1 MTISK
6 NQAVRLKFITESMAR
21 MLNASHRASGHHSDT
36 DCTVCI
42 AIERS
47 QGAISDLFERRGA
60 PRRALVTS
68 VRGRGS
74 EGARFKTRLS
84 DLSETG
90 AFLESVL
97 PFREGTVLDLTFRV
111 KARELKVKSEVCYS
125 IEHVGAG
132 VRFIEIEPDDRR
144 AIAACLNTD

>member
-21 MLNASHRASGHHSDT
+21 MLNASHRASGHHREN
-36 DCTVCI
+36 DCTVCT

-47 QGAISDLFERRGA
+47 QGVISDLFERRGA
-60 PRRALVTS
+60 PRRALVTP

-74 EGARFKTRLS
+74 EGARFKTRLT
-84 DLSETG
+84 DLRETG
-90 AFLESVL
+90 GFLESVL
-97 PFREGTVLDLTFRV
+97 PFREGTVLDLTFRL
-111 KARELKVKSEVCYS
+111 KSKELKVKSEVCYS

-132 VRFIEIEPDDRR
+132 VRFIQIEPDDRR
-144 AIAACLNTD
+144 SLSAYLNID